1 MSTPPRPEKMYSASL
16 MTADAVPTR
25 GLGASFASFVV
36 WFGDSGNVRWL
47 MLEYLDGEWRGRL
60 TSIESNVVYLVVDRL
75 PGFNFSTEDAHL
87 VVNY

>member
-1 MSTPPRPEKMYSASL
+1 

-36 WFGDSGNVRWL
+36 WLGDPGNVRWL

-60 TSIESNVVYLVVDRL
+60 TSIESKVVYFVVDRL
-75 PGFNFSTEDAHL
+75 AGFNLSAKDAHL
-87 VVNY
+87 AVDY